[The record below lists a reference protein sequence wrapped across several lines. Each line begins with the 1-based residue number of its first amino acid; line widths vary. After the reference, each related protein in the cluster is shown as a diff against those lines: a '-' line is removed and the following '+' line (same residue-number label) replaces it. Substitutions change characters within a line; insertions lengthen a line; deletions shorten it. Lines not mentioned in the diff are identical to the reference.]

1 MPTFPAMVAVTVTEQ
16 VRAPDDGVQASEEN
30 VTLPAPDT
38 LAQVTVP
45 VGEYPLTVAV
55 HVTGTPTL
63 SVVEEHVI
71 VTVGSSFPTLSPW
84 VPELGVLFESP
95 P

>member
-1 MPTFPAMVAVTVTEQ
+1 MTVTRQ
-16 VRAPDDGVQASEEN
+16 FPDDSVQVFEGK
-30 VTLPAPDT
+30 VTSPVPDT

-55 HVTGTPTL
+55 HVAGTPTL
-63 SVVEEHVI
+63 ILEEHAI
-71 VTVGSSFPTLSPW
+71 VTVDNSFPTSSPR
-84 VPELGVLFESP
+84 VPELGVLFGSP